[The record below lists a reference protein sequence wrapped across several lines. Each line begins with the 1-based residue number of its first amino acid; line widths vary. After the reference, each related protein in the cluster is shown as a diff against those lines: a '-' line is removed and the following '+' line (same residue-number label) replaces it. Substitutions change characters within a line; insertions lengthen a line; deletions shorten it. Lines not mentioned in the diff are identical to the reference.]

1 MSSVTQR
8 VNSIKQPWGGYI
20 RASQF
25 NKQLLDDGKLLNPI
39 ENVHPSIIGMAVDYL
54 TRFMI
59 NKKLSNH
66 FLHHIKELK
75 LQRNL
80 KRKRKKNLKN
90 ILAIFE
96 GWTKYR

>member
-39 ENVHPSIIGMAVDYL
+39 ENVHPSIIG
-54 TRFMI
+54 
-59 NKKLSNH
+59 
-66 FLHHIKELK
+66 
-75 LQRNL
+75 
-80 KRKRKKNLKN
+80 
-90 ILAIFE
+90 ILFPF
-96 GWTKYR
+96 